1 MSRTVLLMRHAEALP
16 EGVGGD
22 HERPL
27 SEWGRVDARRVAE
40 VIRQEKLVPARIVV
54 SSARRTRETVER
66 ILEHLGPVLVVE
78 EPRLYMASVSTVLE
92 IINDHAGL
100 ARPLLI
106 VAHNPCLQSIVS
118 SMAGVLVPFPAAS
131 LAHVVLEDEAP
142 PDVRAVWRT
151 EELTLS

>member
-1 MSRTVLLMRHAEALP
+1 MSRTLLLMRHADALP
-16 EGVGGD
+16 EGVVGD

-27 SEWGRVDARRVAE
+27 SEWGRLDARRLAE

-66 ILEHLGPVLVVE
+66 MLEHLGSLPVVE

-92 IINDHAGL
+92 IINDQVLQAS
-100 ARPLLI
+100 PVLI
-106 VAHNPCLQSIVS
+106 VAHNPCMQSIVS

-131 LAHVVLEDEAP
+131 LAHVVLEDGAP